1 MVADRADGWQ
11 SRDRQRIAYTE
22 VGTINANFANHSHLI
37 AVFRFGTRQHSEYE
51 ADALA
56 MIYLDY
62 QATTPLAPEARD
74 AMLRWLGGADDVNS
88 FANPSSTHKA
98 GRAAAAAVEV
108 ARDQVAALLPAGGR
122 VYFTSGA
129 TEALNWALFCG
140 AREKT
145 GGVAGLA
152 IEHAATLQCLE
163 KLNAAILPVGADG
176 LALPVDEALIPEN
189 GIVAMMLVNNEIGV
203 VSPVA
208 EFAEAA
214 HAKGSLMLCDA
225 VQGYGRVTIPEG
237 ADMVAISAH
246 KIHGPKG
253 IGALWVRDGVDLP
266 PLMLGGAQEQ
276 GMRSGTVSP
285 ALCAGF
291 GAAAELA
298 ARNFEADAAHVS
310 RLWDVAREMLPQ
322 WIINGSTE
330 HRYRGNMN
338 IRREGVNGLRLMSD
352 ARNVA
357 FSLGSACGSGSGK
370 VSHVLRAM
378 GMSEAEA
385 RSSIRLGWG
394 RYTSEEGLRA
404 GLEAIKQA
412 ALLQGVD

>member
-1 MVADRADGWQ
+1 
-11 SRDRQRIAYTE
+11 
-22 VGTINANFANHSHLI
+22 
-37 AVFRFGTRQHSEYE
+37 
-51 ADALA
+51 

-62 QATTPLAPEARD
+62 QATTPLAPEARE
-74 AMLRWLGGADDVNS
+74 AMLQWLRGPSDGAS

-108 ARDQVAALLPAGGR
+108 ARDAVAALLPSGGR

-140 AREKT
+140 AREKS

-152 IEHAATLQCLE
+152 IEHAASLQCLE
-163 KLNAAILPVGADG
+163 KLNAAIVPVDADG
-176 LALPVDEALIPEN
+176 VAKPVDDALIPEN
-189 GIVAMMLVNNEIGV
+189 GIVAMMLVNNEVGTV
-203 VSPVA
+203 QPVA
-208 EFAEAA
+208 AYADAA
-214 HAKGSLMLCDA
+214 HAKGSLILCDA
-225 VQGYGRVTIPEG
+225 VQGYGRVAVPDNV
-237 ADMVAISAH
+237 DMVALSAH

-291 GAAAELA
+291 GAAAALA
-298 ARNFEADAAHVS
+298 RQNFETDAAHVAH
-310 RLWDVAREMLPQ
+310 LWDAAREILPEWQ
-322 WIINGSTE
+322 INGSVE
-330 HRYRGNMN
+330 QRYRGNMN

-352 ARNVA
+352 ARHVA

-378 GMSEAEA
+378 GLSEAEA

-394 RYTSEEGLRA
+394 RYTSEADLRA
-404 GLEAIKQA
+404 GLEAIKEA
-412 ALLQGVD
+412 ARLQGVN